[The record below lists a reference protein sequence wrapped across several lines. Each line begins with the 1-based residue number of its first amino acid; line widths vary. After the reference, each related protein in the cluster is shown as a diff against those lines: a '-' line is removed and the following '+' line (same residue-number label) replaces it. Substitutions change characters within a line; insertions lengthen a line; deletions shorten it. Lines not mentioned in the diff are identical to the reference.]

1 MRRRYKFL
9 SSISQVCALLQ
20 CFSCVWAVRFEST
33 KAACPSPASWC
44 CWCCCCCSSSTFA
57 SCTSPQWRQLSVSW
71 SAWLLSLSLSSLS
84 NSSSNEVSLLSR
96 FYNLLSFVLCSVNV
110 YVLVCLV
117 CVCVCMSVFHSVE
130 QLIRTCMHIK
140 VNNQLK
146 RITVESIVNHTC
158 SIMYNNKSI

>member
-1 MRRRYKFL
+1 MREGEKTKKLLGITNMRRRYKFL

-44 CWCCCCCSSSTFA
+44 CWCCSSSTSA

-117 CVCVCMSVFHSVE
+117 CVCVYECVSFSW
-130 QLIRTCMHIK
+130 T
-140 VNNQLK
+140 VNKN
-146 RITVESIVNHTC
+146 V
-158 SIMYNNKSI
+158 YAYKSK